1 LTLLTLHTTLS
12 SLLNPLTLNDHSLS
26 DSFDAVTNIN
36 NIPKHLFQEGYQFV
50 SFDVESLFTNVL
62 LSRTVKIILDCIY
75 KDELIAT
82 TLKKRTLKKL
92 ILDCCNKTT
101 FSFNEQI
108 YVQKDDVSMGSSL
121 GPVLANIILTK
132 FERLIVSELVADC
145 TIKFYKR
152 YVHDILVLI
161 KPFNISAVLAKF
173 NSFDPNL
180 NFTVDTFPDGA

>member
-12 SLLNPLTLNDHSLS
+12 SLRNPLTLNDHSLS

-92 ILDCCNKTT
+92 ILDCGKKTT